1 MNAIFLGNGLNRLD
15 SDYSWEHLLD
25 ELKTKSNLPQGL
37 TFDGVPF
44 PLLYEEIYLRSSLTS
59 GALPEQDSRLRALV
73 AEKCKQLKSNSLTR
87 AVLSAGCPNII
98 TTNYDYALENDSK
111 NLLKKSSDPDSGPE
125 IDYRIHTYNQCGDVR
140 VWHIHGEA
148 NYPRTLVLGHDMY
161 ARSIGKMS
169 AYVEKR
175 GYDALFAQSNSLRES
190 TVCWMDLFFNTDVHI
205 LGFAMEFSEI
215 DVWWVINLRARLIKE
230 MQSSG
235 RPFPEN
241 KVYFHTRYR
250 HLKKSFRELL
260 ESHYIEIVPDPDALS
275 YYLHYQKVIQQIG
288 GHIQ

>member
-1 MNAIFLGNGLNRLD
+1 MNTIFLGNGLNRLD

-25 ELKTKSNLPQGL
+25 ELKTKSNLPGDL
-37 TFDGVPF
+37 AFDGVPF
-44 PLLYEEIYLRSSLTS
+44 PLLYEEIYLRSSLS
-59 GALPEQDSRLRALV
+59 PNALPERDARLRALV

-87 AVLSAGCPNII
+87 AVLAAGCPNII
-98 TTNYDYALENDSK
+98 TTNYDYALEDDAK
-111 NLLKKSSDPDSGPE
+111 NLLRKSSDPESGPE
-125 IDYRIHTYNQCGDVR
+125 TDYRIHTFNQCGDVR
-140 VWHIHGEA
+140 IWHIHGEA

-175 GYDALFAQSNSLRES
+175 GYDGLFAQNDSLRKS

-205 LGFAMEFSEI
+205 LGFSMDFSEI
-215 DVWWVINLRARLIKE
+215 DVWWVLNLRARLMKE
-230 MQSSG
+230 MKASG

-241 KVYFHTRYR
+241 KVYYHTRYR

-260 ESHYIEIVPDPDALS
+260 ESHYIEINPDPDARS
-275 YYLHYQKVIQQIG
+275 YYLHYQEVIRGIAG
-288 GHIQ
+288 EK

>member
-1 MNAIFLGNGLNRLD
+1 MNTIFLGNGLNRLD

-25 ELKTKSNLPQGL
+25 ELKLQSNLPSGL

-44 PLLYEEIYLRSSLTS
+44 PLLYEEIYLRSKFSANSL
-59 GALPEQDSRLRALV
+59 AQKDSSLRALV
-73 AEKCKQLKSNSLTR
+73 AEKCRHLKPNSLTR
-87 AVLSAGCPNII
+87 AALASGCPNII
-98 TTNYDYALENDSK
+98 TTNYDYALEDDSK
-111 NLLKKSSDPDSGPE
+111 NLLKKSSDPESGPE

-140 VWHIHGEA
+140 IWHIHGEA

-161 ARSIGKMS
+161 ARNIGKMS

-175 GYDALFAQSNSLRES
+175 GYDELFAQSNSIREN

-205 LGFAMEFSEI
+205 LGFSMEFSEI

-230 MQSSG
+230 MKTSG

-260 ESHYIEIVPDPDALS
+260 ESHYVEIVPDPDALS
-275 YYLHYQKVIQQIG
+275 YYLHYRDVINKIG
-288 GHIQ
+288 EK

>member
-1 MNAIFLGNGLNRLD
+1 MNTIFLGNGLNRLD

-25 ELKTKSNLPQGL
+25 ELKRQSNLPEGL

-44 PLLYEEIYLRSSLTS
+44 PLLYEEIYLRSTF
-59 GALPEQDSRLRALV
+59 AEDSPPQKDARLRALV
-73 AEKCKQLKSNSLTR
+73 SDECRRLKPGPLTD
-87 AVLSAGCPNII
+87 AVLAAGCPNII
-98 TTNYDYALENDSK
+98 TTNYDYALEDDSK
-111 NLLKKSSDPDSGPE
+111 SLLKKSSDPESGPE

-140 VWHIHGEA
+140 IWHIHGEA

-161 ARSIGKMS
+161 ARNIGKMS

-175 GYDALFAQSNSLRES
+175 GYDELFAQSDSLRES
-190 TVCWMDLFFNTDVHI
+190 TVCWMDLFFNSDVHI

-215 DVWWVINLRARLIKE
+215 DVWWVINLRARFIKE
-230 MQSSG
+230 MKASG
-235 RPFPEN
+235 RSFPEN

-260 ESHYIEIVPDPDALS
+260 ECHYIEIVPDPDAES
-275 YYLHYQKVIQQIG
+275 YYLHYQKVIKKIG
-288 GHIQ
+288 EKL